1 MTKKIIN
8 KLVVFLLSA
17 VLVLPLAL
25 SLPTVKADE
34 AVNAYPGVEF
44 SFTVSDEV
52 RAKNNAVVITAK
64 DDTLADD
71 KAVELY
77 NNGTTKTDD
86 NKVFLFSSY
95 TSGKVSAR
103 ITKAGNYTFTV
114 KTIAGENEEV
124 KTFTKSVIVHSS
136 VDNLVAPKYNVSE
149 DAIKA
154 YAKMVEDASYVDANA
169 EVKQSIY
176 VDETYTVPSLIGIPS
191 IDDSDKL
198 LDLVDVGSF
207 SYTQYKRTVYYAA
220 PGGTSYLTSTAS
232 GTSNLTFVVSKV
244 GTYRLYVLLSMD
256 EIDGKSFNIKTSG
269 LKEYDDGLYTVYNQS
284 DERIYSS
291 GSKYYKDEEFK
302 EECVIDEDD
311 VKQGELIV
319 PIFEFDVANAGP
331 NVKITS
337 SYQENGYIGLKYKI
351 TSVKV
356 SGSEVSTSY
365 TLQYKESE
373 ASAWGDATEEFDA
386 DDMSFTPEKKGYYR
400 LKIVA
405 IDNEGK
411 TNVVNGE
418 ATYTKDIKVDVK
430 YETVD
435 YKTGFNDWISVNYV
449 PFIFLCISGL
459 CLIAI
464 ILLLVIKPKE
474 KAEST
479 KVEEDK

>member
-1 MTKKIIN
+1 MTKKFIN

-17 VLVLPLAL
+17 VLVLPLSL
-25 SLPTVKADE
+25 SLPSVKAADE
-34 AVNAYPGVEF
+34 VNAYPGVEF

-52 RAKNNAVVITAK
+52 RAKNNAVIITAK
-64 DDTLADD
+64 DDTLAED

-86 NKVFLFSSY
+86 GKVFLFSSY

-114 KTIAGENEEV
+114 KTIAEENEEV
-124 KTFTKSVIVHSS
+124 KTFTQAVTVHSDVES
-136 VDNLVAPKYNVSE
+136 LVAPKYNLSE
-149 DAIKA
+149 DVIAA
-154 YAKMVEDASYVDANA
+154 YAKMIEDASYVDSTAD
-169 EVKQSIY
+169 VKQSIY

-191 IDDSDKL
+191 LEDSDKL
-198 LDLVDVGSF
+198 LDLIDVGSF

-232 GTSNLTFVVSKV
+232 GTSNLTFTVSKV

-256 EIDGKSFNIKTSG
+256 EVDGKSFNVKISG
-269 LKEYDDGLYTVYNQS
+269 LKEYDDGFYTVYNQN

-291 GSKYYKDEEFK
+291 GTKYYKDAEFK
-302 EECVIDEDD
+302 EECSISEED
-311 VKQGELIV
+311 VKQGELVV

-337 SYQENGYIGLKYKI
+337 SYQENGYIGLKY
-351 TSVKV
+351 SVTTIKV

-365 TLQYKESE
+365 TLEYREE
-373 ASAWGDATEEFDA
+373 NGTWGDATEEFDE

-400 LKIVA
+400 VKVVA

-418 ATYTKDIKVDVK
+418 ATYTKEIKVDVK

-474 KAEST
+474 KVET
-479 KVEEDK
+479 IKVEEDK